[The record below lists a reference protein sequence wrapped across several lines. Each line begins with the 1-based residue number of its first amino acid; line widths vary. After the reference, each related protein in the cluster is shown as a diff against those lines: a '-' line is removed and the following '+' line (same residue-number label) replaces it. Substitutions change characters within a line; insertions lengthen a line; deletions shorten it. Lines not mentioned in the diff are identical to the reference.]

1 MKKKF
6 ASSAVCLALVL
17 GVGSCKTTRNQSK
30 LVDNQSSSSKDISE
44 GVKKAVDEIALKP
57 VTSIARTLNV
67 LKTQLIPM
75 QVQALK
81 QQPQLATLVSEME
94 AGYEKVRQTYR
105 QAKPIWRLIEAWS
118 GPDGKLNYGDTV
130 KTLQCTPDSEVKSV
144 IASFLQPELD
154 AARGYKKTALV
165 KLNRMIAGNE
175 RFPQYRDAINLDDL
189 FSAEG
194 RQRIV
199 NNEINRRMANM
210 FISQCQTTK
219 AELTGMGLFD
229 VVKRR
234 CYQAMEWKVQGI
246 LLGVFQLRY
255 DDLSQDTVGE
265 GCEGRGLS
273 ERLVGEALA
282 ILAEFKG
289 DEGGKTPPLMQTATC
304 TKC

>member
-105 QAKPIWRLIEAWS
+105 QAKPIWRLIEAW
-118 GPDGKLNYGDTV
+118 
-130 KTLQCTPDSEVKSV
+130 
-144 IASFLQPELD
+144 
-154 AARGYKKTALV
+154 
-165 KLNRMIAGNE
+165 
-175 RFPQYRDAINLDDL
+175 
-189 FSAEG
+189 
-194 RQRIV
+194 
-199 NNEINRRMANM
+199 
-210 FISQCQTTK
+210 
-219 AELTGMGLFD
+219 
-229 VVKRR
+229 
-234 CYQAMEWKVQGI
+234 
-246 LLGVFQLRY
+246 
-255 DDLSQDTVGE
+255 
-265 GCEGRGLS
+265 
-273 ERLVGEALA
+273 
-282 ILAEFKG
+282 
-289 DEGGKTPPLMQTATC
+289 
-304 TKC
+304 